1 MPVVKEGGQWS
12 DGSLTLPLEAQAFL
26 VSCSVLYSKA
36 TCIVT
41 SFAWEL
47 VKPSSVLTDGL
58 LLASALTH
66 VFKVQIPALPF
77 SSPERGRMAEET
89 GMVEAVILPTPERS
103 GVRIYFHESCWLLGC
118 IGKCL
123 RAQEV
128 AW

>member
-1 MPVVKEGGQWS
+1 M
-12 DGSLTLPLEAQAFL
+12 TLPLETQAFL
-26 VSCSVLYSKA
+26 VSCTVLCSK
-36 TCIVT
+36 TKCVVT

-47 VKPSSVLTDGL
+47 VKPSSALTDGL

-77 SSPERGRMAEET
+77 SRPERGRMAEET
-89 GMVEAVILPTPERS
+89 GMVRAVILPTAERS
-103 GVRIYFHESCWLLGC
+103 GVGIYFHESCWFLGC

-123 RAQEV
+123 RAQED